1 VNVAI
6 SLVVFDC
13 DGVIL
18 ESVDVKTRAFGQ
30 IVEEYGL
37 EAVACMT
44 EYHLAHSGVS
54 RIRKFEWF
62 YDEVLGR
69 KITEDELQ
77 ALSWK
82 FRRLVFEGVMRSPMV
97 PGIMETLEFLHGRL
111 PMYVASGTPNDE
123 LLQVLDARNL
133 TRFFKGMYG
142 TPPGKTELL
151 RRIIEKEGI
160 APNDTLMV
168 GDSSTDLDAAQ
179 SCGAKFFGVG
189 AEFAVTSWPFGH
201 DCIGLSKWIQ
211 DHWCT

>member
-1 VNVAI
+1 MPI
-6 SLVVFDC
+6 SLIVFDC

-18 ESVDVKTRAFGQ
+18 DSVDVKTRAFGQ
-30 IVEEYGL
+30 IVEEYGS
-37 EAVACMT
+37 EAVERMT
-44 EYHLAHSGVS
+44 EYHLAHGGLS

-62 YDEVLGR
+62 YYQVLGR
-69 KITEDELQ
+69 KIAEDELYS
-77 ALSWK
+77 LSRK
-82 FRRLVFEGVMRSPMV
+82 FRQLVFEGVIRSPMV
-97 PGIMETLEFLHGRL
+97 SGIMETLESLHGRL

-133 TRFFKGMYG
+133 TRFFNGVYG

-179 SCGAKFFGVG
+179 SCGARFFGVG
-189 AEFAVTSWPFGH
+189 AEFAVTPWPFGH
-201 DCIGLSKWIQ
+201 DCIALGQWID
-211 DHWCT
+211 DHCST

>member
-1 VNVAI
+1 MAI

-18 ESVDVKTRAFGQ
+18 KSVDVKTRAFGQ
-30 IVEEYGL
+30 IVEEYGP
-37 EAVACMT
+37 EAVARMT
-44 EYHLAHSGVS
+44 EYHLAHGGVS

-77 ALSWK
+77 ALSRK
-82 FRRLVFEGVMRSPMV
+82 FRHLVFEGVMRSPMV
-97 PGIMETLEFLHGRL
+97 PGIMETLESLHGRL
-111 PMYVASGTPNDE
+111 PMYVASGTPHDE
-123 LLQVLDARNL
+123 LLQVLDERNL
-133 TRFFKGMYG
+133 TQFFKGVFG

-151 RRIIEKEGI
+151 RHIIEQEGI

-179 SCGAKFFGVG
+179 SCGSRFFGIG
-189 AEFAVTSWPFGH
+189 AEFGVTPWPFAH
-201 DCIGLSKWIQ
+201 DCIALAEWI
-211 DHWCT
+211 DEHCSM

>member
-1 VNVAI
+1 MPI

-18 ESVDVKTRAFGQ
+18 KSVEVKSRAFGR
-30 IVEEYGL
+30 IVEEYGP
-37 EAVACMT
+37 EAVARMT
-44 EYHLAHSGVS
+44 EYHLANGGVS
-54 RIRKFEWF
+54 RVRKFEWF

-69 KITEDELQ
+69 KISENDLQ
-77 ALSWK
+77 SLNRK
-82 FRRLVFEGVMRSPMV
+82 FRQLVFEGVMLSPLV
-97 PGIMETLEFLHGRL
+97 SGIMETLESLYGRL

-133 TRFFKGMYG
+133 TRFFKGVYG

-179 SCGAKFFGVG
+179 SCGAKFFGISAAF
-189 AEFAVTSWPFGH
+189 AEIPWPFSH
-201 DCIGLSKWIQ
+201 DCIALGSWID
-211 DHWCT
+211 DHCST

>member
-1 VNVAI
+1 VGI

-18 ESVDVKTRAFGQ
+18 DSVAVKTRAFGQ
-30 IVEEYGL
+30 IVEQHGA
-37 EAVACMT
+37 EAVSRMT
-44 EYHLAHSGVS
+44 EYHLAHGGVS

-77 ALSWK
+77 ALSSK
-82 FRRLVFEGVMRSPMV
+82 FRQLAFEGVMRSPTV
-97 PGIMETLEFLHGRL
+97 PGIMETLESLHGRL

-133 TRFFKGMYG
+133 TRYFKGVYG

-151 RRIIEKEGI
+151 RCILEKEGV
-160 APNDTLMV
+160 APNETLMV
-168 GDSSTDLDAAQ
+168 GDSSTDMDAAQ
-179 SCGAKFFGVG
+179 SCGARFFGIG
-189 AEFAVTSWPFGH
+189 DEFAETSWPFGC
-201 DCIGLSKWIQ
+201 DCTVLAQWVD
-211 DHWCT
+211 DHCST